1 MLAVKELSEEEKQQV
16 MMTEDYQRFLDRSSR
31 VMERALTQDIDI
43 FVDYTGEHQ
52 EGERY
57 VSLLSLMSASTH
69 GDLVQLQNVC
79 LWISS
84 DHSFGEK
91 LKLQRVFFDE
101 HWSKHRLVTCM
112 DWSKQVNSNL

>member
-57 VSLLSLMSASTH
+57 VSLLSLMSGQRMEISCSYKMYAC
-69 GDLVQLQNVC
+69 GFLVITALAR
-79 LWISS
+79 S
-84 DHSFGEK
+84 
-91 LKLQRVFFDE
+91 
-101 HWSKHRLVTCM
+101 
-112 DWSKQVNSNL
+112 